1 MDFRGTGNRHGNYL
15 SCDAPVGHHRT
26 PAANLRSFSRQIQVR
41 RCRKK
46 RTSSAIGLPDMSI
59 LCKVLPIVATMI
71 SVVNIKMIMRDEFRL
86 IISIKRI
93 GNKAL
98 RPE

>member
-1 MDFRGTGNRHGNYL
+1 MGFRRAGNRLGNYL
-15 SCDAPVGHHRT
+15 SCNVPVENHRT
-26 PAANLRSFSRQIQVR
+26 PAANLRSFSDKYR
-41 RCRKK
+41 
-46 RTSSAIGLPDMSI
+46 SAKNLPDIGLPDMSA
-59 LCKVLPIVATMI
+59 LYKALPIVATMI

-93 GNKAL
+93 GSKAL